1 MAVQILV
8 LVLAFYLGYRYALT
22 KAAPKPDAQQP
33 AAPETTNRKPKK
45 GKAKKQ
51 QKQTQQQ
58 KQTESQPSKPKQPSE
73 KQIDQN
79 PIEKQIDQNPI
90 EKQPLLAPIDE
101 TKEPAS
107 SSSSSSP
114 PTHTPASPNA
124 WETVRNSG
132 SAQAPQRA
140 SAAIPVHQT
149 RWANLDIDENLD
161 HSLNAKAAQPRV
173 LRIGAPAGPPPK
185 ALPRIRYDPP
195 EPQKLTKKQRQTQR
209 QMQKR
214 REEHAQAAA
223 IQEQRLREHRRQL
236 EDTRAREQWEKAKRA
251 KARKAQQQGGAPKGS
266 GPSCIDGKL
275 VWD

>member
-1 MAVQILV
+1 MAVQIFV

-33 AAPETTNRKPKK
+33 AAPETANRKPKK

-51 QKQTQQQ
+51 QKQTQHQ
-58 KQTESQPSKPKQPSE
+58 KQTETQPSKPKQPFE
-73 KQIDQN
+73 KQIDQ
-79 PIEKQIDQNPI
+79 KPI
-90 EKQPLLAPIDE
+90 EKQPLLAPTDE
-101 TKEPAS
+101 TKAPA
-107 SSSSSSP
+107 SSSP
-114 PTHTPASPNA
+114 PTHIPASPNA
-124 WETVRNSG
+124 WETVRHSG

-275 VWD
+275 IWD